1 PQIEQL
7 RTTLSETL
15 PYCCG
20 TIVLPTDSVMLYYG
34 KTDLAKRLDLLH
46 ASEAALADLEAT
58 CEPATLGTPQRGVV
72 DATYRP
78 AAQLSREHFAINLD
92 VEHLGVLEAVRT
104 GLFTGK
110 EQHRSVQAELRE
122 LNIYGEGS
130 FYKSHKDT
138 PRSTSMF
145 ASLVLIF
152 PTLHAGGVLCIQH
165 DGGHWAFDAAAVLA
179 DASRS
184 SPRVAYVAV
193 YSDVEHEVTQITS
206 GHRVTITYNLYYT
219 DEPQPG
225 LAASVEVIQPRG
237 ASGHR
242 LKKTLASLLQ
252 DASFLPNGGT
262 LGFGLRHGYPFPTSF
277 SAHEDNTLETLRDKL
292 KGVDAALFR
301 ACSELVGAAPVFYT
315 IF

>member
-1 PQIEQL
+1 
-7 RTTLSETL
+7 
-15 PYCCG
+15 
-20 TIVLPTDSVMLYYG
+20 
-34 KTDLAKRLDLLH
+34 
-46 ASEAALADLEAT
+46 
-58 CEPATLGTPQRGVV
+58 
-72 DATYRP
+72 
-78 AAQLSREHFAINLD
+78 
-92 VEHLGVLEAVRT
+92 
-104 GLFTGK
+104 
-110 EQHRSVQAELRE
+110 
-122 LNIYGEGS
+122 
-130 FYKSHKDT
+130 
-138 PRSTSMF
+138 MF

-152 PTLHAGGVLCIQH
+152 PTLHAGGVLGIQH

-277 SAHEDNTLETLRDKL
+277 SAHEDTTLDTLRDKL

-315 IF
+315 IFEASDQVAADGRRALVACPRVVKFHSHDLDNKDELPVWEKLCRKWDGALVNFPPEQLAAKEPTAVQSWVVHWVTPLSEVNRVKTRFAAYAGEPMIGYLYQRICMLVKVGPPGSRLAV